1 MCLDGRSDVEA
12 SLGGGAQWGF
22 SRVSPFQSVSAA
34 NLTYEKTLPSSADVS
49 ASWWLFLCNHVHST
63 SSQTKHVSLSLSF
76 TLQFIWPGLFS
87 RYCKNKNYMR
97 SPTPALFRTLFSL
110 TATDEK
116 KCGRRKR
123 KCELVLGTKPNY
135 TFQGCVT
142 ICARESIHCL
152 TGFL

>member
-12 SLGGGAQWGF
+12 SLGGSSMGIFKSLAIPIGF
-22 SRVSPFQSVSAA
+22 CRESHIWEDAPIQRRCVCFLVTVSMQSCTFYIKS
-34 NLTYEKTLPSSADVS
+34 NKTC
-49 ASWWLFLCNHVHST
+49 F
-63 SSQTKHVSLSLSF
+63 SLSLSF